1 MLSMIEMFLPLIA
14 VVLVIA
20 PLFIMFK
27 NERNAKSAKVKLISQ
42 IAVFIGV
49 FIFAV
54 IFQIGSISALASSG
68 ETVSNPI
75 VGTMAQ
81 GMGFIAAAIATS
93 ASAIGAGL
101 AVAAAAPA
109 AIGAISENS
118 ENFGKAIIFVALGE
132 GVAIYGLLISIL
144 IINKL

>member
-1 MLSMIEMFLPLIA
+1 MLSIFEMFLPLIA
-14 VVLVIA
+14 VVLAIL
-20 PLFIMFK
+20 PLIIMARNPEASK
-27 NERNAKSAKVKLISQ
+27 NGKVKLISQ
-42 IAVFIGV
+42 ISIFAGV
-49 FIFAV
+49 FVLAMVFQLNQFSLAAGEVAV
-54 IFQIGSISALASSG
+54 NAI
-68 ETVSNPI
+68 T
-75 VGTMAQ
+75 GTNAQ
-81 GMGFIAAAIATS
+81 GLGFLAAALATS
-93 ASAIGAGL
+93 ASAIGAGI